1 MVEVLEQ
8 ETRPSP
14 RQKVWVRSGV
24 GSGPREGGAA
34 VYVEGVVERRE
45 EGHMATGNF
54 QELTN

>member
-14 RQKVWVRSGV
+14 RQKVWVRSGA
-24 GSGPREGGAA
+24 GAGPREGGAA
-34 VYVEGVVERRE
+34 VYVEGGVERRE

-54 QELTN
+54 QVLTN